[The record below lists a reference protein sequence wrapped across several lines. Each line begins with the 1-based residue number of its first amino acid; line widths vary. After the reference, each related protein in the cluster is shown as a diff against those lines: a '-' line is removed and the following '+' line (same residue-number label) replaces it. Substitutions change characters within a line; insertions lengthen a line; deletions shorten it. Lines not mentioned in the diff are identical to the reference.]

1 MQIFHVF
8 ILILIQCSFIL
19 IHTCCSFV
27 SSSFVSVSAFAG
39 KRYHHHHHHH
49 RYHQLFAVG
58 DLSTSYEWLA
68 NERGFHIE
76 WMDPE
81 ESDDGCS
88 VGISASSIERDYD
101 DGLALSEIPVYPLD
115 ACYLPICSSKSPVMR
130 NEEDYAILR
139 NVEPRNVKMAQD
151 LIQKNEEDRVF
162 CAVMRANDT
171 GRIATVG
178 TLMRIV
184 SYDEQLLWDG
194 TIARIVLKC
203 KPEKLV
209 HIVRILNPEAW
220 SRENRIKMSNEYLL
234 ANLLVMNVARDQSK
248 CMTYKKT
255 QDQCADII
263 KMYDNIKQVYES
275 VGAGTVS
282 ADVKKRLDMD
292 DLPPFALE
300 ALSSLPIMT
309 SISVENEHS
318 FWSAAFIWQKVCFT
332 VREAKRINLQAL
344 INELTI
350 EVAMKSGG
358 PLNLPVH
365 REDLPFEKRMELNQI
380 EHNATQEFISKSNM
394 DPSLNFQHLLSV
406 SSTSERIS
414 SLHRMLSMEYDK
426 VLSSVKS

>member
-1 MQIFHVF
+1 
-8 ILILIQCSFIL
+8 
-19 IHTCCSFV
+19 
-27 SSSFVSVSAFAG
+27 VSAFAG
-39 KRYHHHHHHH
+39 KRYHHHHH
-49 RYHQLFAVG
+49 RYHPLFAVG

-81 ESDDGCS
+81 GGDDGCS
-88 VGISASSIERDYD
+88 VGISASSIKREYD
-101 DGLALSEIPVYPLD
+101 DDDYNDDDYNDDDDDGFVLSNIPVYPLD

-130 NEEDYAILR
+130 NEKDYAILR

-151 LIQKNEEDRVF
+151 LMQKNEEDRVF
-162 CAVMRANDT
+162 CAVLRANDT

-203 KPEKLV
+203 IPEKLV

-220 SRENRIKMSNEYLL
+220 SRESRIKRSDEYLL
-234 ANLLVMNVARDQSK
+234 ANLMVMNVARDESK
-248 CMTYKKT
+248 GMTYKMT

-263 KMYDNIKQVYES
+263 KMYNNIKQIYES
-275 VGAGTVS
+275 VGAGTAS
-282 ADVKKRLDMD
+282 ADVKKHLDMD

-309 SISVENEHS
+309 SISVEDEHS
-318 FWSAAFIWQKVCFT
+318 FWSAAFIWQKLCFT
-332 VREAKRINLQAL
+332 VREAKRINLHAL

-350 EVAMKSGG
+350 EAAMKSGG

-380 EHNATQEFISKSNM
+380 EHNTTQEFISKSNM
-394 DPSLNFQHLLSV
+394 DPSLNFQQLLSV
-406 SSTSERIS
+406 SSTSERIF
-414 SLHRMLSMEYDK
+414 SLHRMLSMEYHK
-426 VLSSVKS
+426 VLLSVKS

>member
-8 ILILIQCSFIL
+8 ILILIQCSLIL
-19 IHTCCSFV
+19 IHTCRSFV
-27 SSSFVSVSAFAG
+27 SSPFVSVSAFAG
-39 KRYHHHHHHH
+39 KRYHHHHH

-101 DGLALSEIPVYPLD
+101 DGLVLSEIPVYPLD

-139 NVEPRNVKMAQD
+139 NVEPRNIKMAQD

-194 TIARIVLKC
+194 SIARIVLKC
-203 KPEKLV
+203 IPEKLV

-234 ANLLVMNVARDQSK
+234 ANLLVTNVARDQSK

-255 QDQCADII
+255 QDQCVDII

-275 VGAGTVS
+275 VGAGTAS

-300 ALSSLPIMT
+300 ALNSLPIMP

-350 EVAMKSGG
+350 EAAMKSGG